1 MEAVNQVL
9 EWLLEAGH
17 DVSREE
23 NYDEFKGAIT
33 VKMPMSAAEQLRTS
47 NFSSFI
53 FLTKVGYA
61 LAPVTVGLTS
71 SD

>member
-33 VKMPMSAAEQLRTS
+33 VKMPLSAAEQLRAS

-53 FLTKVGYA
+53 FLTRA
-61 LAPVTVGLTS
+61 LPLLPSAVSLTS
-71 SD
+71 ND